1 MANINKVEDVDP
13 VIAALNLVMQRQAA
27 QQGWRFGRNRYFFN
41 DNNKSRIGPRI
52 WALMGFYSSVRP
64 GNKVPFVNVNIC
76 MSAFYEPGKLSD
88 ALHSFLG
95 SSFDAIPREFMRKVK
110 VSTRYLGYKRVMTI
124 QRVVSSSAVRQT
136 FNCQEYGGLI
146 TIKDYF
152 HRSASQLS
160 CLISPQEVLTRDPP
174 PFQEYNITLQ
184 HADDLPIVDVG
195 GPGRPNYIPAEL
207 CDIEPGEPH
216 LGKLGPKE
224 TSDMLRVASR
234 RPAENTTIIMEN
246 GLPRLGYKP
255 STSVLQSFG
264 IRTASQMAVIP
275 GRELPPPSVTY
286 GRGVPRVQNGSW
298 NILDVKF
305 HNGGKM
311 TNWKVLVVR
320 DGVEALSFSG
330 PRDERLINFIKA
342 FANKCRNSGME
353 VGNEPPA
360 ILPTDQLPPTKGDPG
375 RRKALDNISKTIER
389 FGDPKGISFI
399 LCLLQKRDDYI
410 YPGIKRLCS
419 VNFGVRSQCL
429 LLEKALNQAK
439 QDQYLSNVAL
449 KVNTK
454 LGGINHRLGGD
465 ALGWLSKEP
474 TILVGIDVTHPG
486 PSSVPGTPSIAGVV
500 ASVDRDFVQFP
511 ASLRL
516 QKSKQEVSAYNNVFI
531 PSLMPR
537 IFSYTGHC

>member
-1 MANINKVEDVDP
+1 MSNCTSSLTP
-13 VIAALNLVMQRQAA
+13 
-27 QQGWRFGRNRYFFN
+27 FF
-41 DNNKSRIGPRI
+41 K
-52 WALMGFYSSVRP
+52 
-64 GNKVPFVNVNIC
+64 
-76 MSAFYEPGKLSD
+76 
-88 ALHSFLG
+88 
-95 SSFDAIPREFMRKVK
+95 
-110 VSTRYLGYKRVMTI
+110 
-124 QRVVSSSAVRQT
+124 
-136 FNCQEYGGLI
+136 
-146 TIKDYF
+146 
-152 HRSASQLS
+152 
-160 CLISPQEVLTRDPP
+160 
-174 PFQEYNITLQ
+174 EYNITLQ
-184 HADDLPIVDVG
+184 HADDLPIIDAG

-234 RPAENTTIIMEN
+234 RPAENTTIIMNN
-246 GLPRLGYKP
+246 GLPRLGYQP

-264 IRTASQMAVIP
+264 ICIAKQMAVIP

-305 HNGGKM
+305 HQGGKM

-342 FANKCRNSGME
+342 FANKCRSSGMD
-353 VGNEPPA
+353 VGHEPP
-360 ILPTDQLPPTKGDPG
+360 IVLPTDQLPPVKGDPG

-389 FGDPKGISFI
+389 FGDPKNISFI

-465 ALGWLSKEP
+465 ALGWLIKEP

-516 QKSKQEVSAYNNVFI
+516 QKSKQEVRAHMNMFFISWLMYCFFIQGIAELSDMIIERLQAFRRRSNVLPKRMIVFRDGVSEVRQSFI
-531 PSLMPR
+531 SYSLQ
-537 IFSYTGHC
+537 T